1 MRYSVG
7 QIEEMIYP
15 FLPLENADFPIAA
28 IEAANYGF
36 RAGGKRLRPIMMRLV
51 FDMLYDKSAVKDIKR
66 LNSDELTIRAFMAAL
81 EMIHTHSLIHDDL
94 PALDNDDLRRGLP
107 TVHAKYGEAVAILAG
122 DILLNHAYETVARA
136 LEERAG
142 DIGAVK
148 AFGRLSVNSG
158 VSGMLGGQSL
168 DVEKTG
174 KPLDAAELAYIYENK
189 TAALI
194 ECALMCGAHLAGAS
208 DETVALLERAGSD
221 IGIAFQIRDDILDI
235 EGDEATL
242 GKPINSDNEN
252 DKYTYVR
259 LHGIEASEARV
270 KQLTDEAV
278 DLIRAID
285 VIDKEAADELIELFQ
300 SLTIRD
306 R

>member
-1 MRYSVG
+1 
-7 QIEEMIYP
+7 
-15 FLPLENADFPIAA
+15 
-28 IEAANYGF
+28 
-36 RAGGKRLRPIMMRLV
+36 
-51 FDMLYDKSAVKDIKR
+51 
-66 LNSDELTIRAFMAAL
+66 
-81 EMIHTHSLIHDDL
+81 
-94 PALDNDDLRRGLP
+94 
-107 TVHAKYGEAVAILAG
+107 
-122 DILLNHAYETVARA
+122 
-136 LEERAG
+136 
-142 DIGAVK
+142 
-148 AFGRLSVNSG
+148 
-158 VSGMLGGQSL
+158 MLGGQSL

-300 SLTIRD
+300 GLTTRN